1 MNPYIAVADVDAAL
15 GVSWATNAGAKAHA
29 VMVAN
34 VWMTNLGLRTVEPL
48 PDEFKQAGAQIAR
61 EAAEGRIYG
70 VKETGVLSQSV
81 QAGDVSSSK
90 TFSGSARTYTA
101 GENLALA
108 LLKPWLPD
116 RSGVMFLKR
125 S

>member
-1 MNPYIAVADVDAAL
+1 MNDYVSVQDVNAL
-15 GVSWATNAGAKAHA
+15 LGMSWAAADKKPRA

-34 VWMTNLGLRTVEPL
+34 VWMTNLGLRDVTPL
-48 PDEFKQAGAQIAR
+48 PDEFKQAGAEIAR

-70 VKETGVLSQSV
+70 AKETGVLSQSV

-90 TFSGSARTYTA
+90 SFSHTAKVYTA
-101 GENLALA
+101 GESLALA

-116 RSGVMFLKR
+116 MSGVMFLKR